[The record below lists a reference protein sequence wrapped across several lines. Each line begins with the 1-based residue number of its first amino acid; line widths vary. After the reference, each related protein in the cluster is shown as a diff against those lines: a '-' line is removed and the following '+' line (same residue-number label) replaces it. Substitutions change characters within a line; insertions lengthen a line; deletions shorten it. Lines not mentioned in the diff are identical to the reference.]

1 MQTDIEQH
9 SLSRSIALHL
19 LPGALILGFYLAVG
33 VPVAT
38 RLGYPSLFGL
48 LLAVAF
54 VLVPFELGW
63 LLYLGTKRNGRLSLQ
78 GIVLY
83 RDRMPVRRLATLVS
97 LLFGWAVLVGATL
110 SWIDAM
116 LLEGLF
122 SWVPHRYL
130 IEQGLGSYLT
140 RYPQIRPDRHAAR
153 RSGTERRRR
162 PRGRR
167 ALLSRVPVTQG
178 VASGALGAG
187 LQRGAVRALPSLD
200 ALAGGDEDRLH
211 PARGVRRVAGKE
223 HLRGHLGA
231 LHRQHCGAGA
241 GGGPRRGSTLTGQR
255 RERRAHQ
262 GFGNRR
268 GIRAGSP
275 RVIPVDNP
283 GAI

>member
-19 LPGALILGFYLAVG
+19 LPGALILGFYLTVG

-63 LLYLGTKRNGRLSLQ
+63 LLYLGTKRNGRLSLE

-83 RDRMPVRRLATLVS
+83 RDRMPVRRLAALVA

-140 RYPQIRPDRHAAR
+140 QYP
-153 RSGTERRRR
+153 RS
-162 PRGRR
+162 
-167 ALLSRVPVTQG
+167 ALIVT
-178 VASGALGAG
+178 LLAG
-187 LQRGAVRALPSLD
+187 LVLSGVVGPVAEELYFRGYLLPRVSRLGRLAPVFNVVLFALYHLWTPWQAVTRIVFILPAVYVVWRERNIYVGIWAHCIGNTVGLVLVL
-200 ALAGGDEDRLH
+200 AAVLAG
-211 PARGVRRVAGKE
+211 VR
-223 HLRGHLGA
+223 
-231 LHRQHCGAGA
+231 
-241 GGGPRRGSTLTGQR
+241 P
-255 RERRAHQ
+255 
-262 GFGNRR
+262 
-268 GIRAGSP
+268 
-275 RVIPVDNP
+275 
-283 GAI
+283 